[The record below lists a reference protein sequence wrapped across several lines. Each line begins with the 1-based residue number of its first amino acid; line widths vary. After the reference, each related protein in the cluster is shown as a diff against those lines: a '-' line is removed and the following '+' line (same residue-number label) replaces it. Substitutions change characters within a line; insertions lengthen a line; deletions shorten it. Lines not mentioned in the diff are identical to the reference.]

1 MSDRRGGRGPSGGS
15 VGEGPRPRRAGG
27 EGGKGVT
34 RGPPQA
40 ARLRTLRWRAGA
52 IARGRGCR
60 GRSRETRATGASAP
74 TQLCRS
80 CTQYPQVPATPTGA
94 LFPAS
99 PTRPV
104 QDQHP
109 ARRPTAP
116 LLNRPA
122 GASVNQIHPVNSPH
136 PLLLPTLRTGCDQ
149 RLHRLQSISAQGFDL
164 SRQGRAQHLT
174 FSRPRRLLHSF
185 ARGSSRIDP
194 RSNQAFAH

>member
-1 MSDRRGGRGPSGGS
+1 VFGRPGLVPKFGEWKSGYQICPCKLPISHPPSLYPPPFVDTIPTS
-15 VGEGPRPRRAGG
+15 PHHAHQRA
-27 EGGKGVT
+27 
-34 RGPPQA
+34 
-40 ARLRTLRWRAGA
+40 L
-52 IARGRGCR
+52 
-60 GRSRETRATGASAP
+60 S
-74 TQLCRS
+74 
-80 CTQYPQVPATPTGA
+80 
-94 LFPAS
+94 S

-174 FSRPRRLLHSF
+174 FSRPRRVLHSF